1 VFFVQAKNAK
11 DVPGAFPRHFGAPV
25 AMALYNQGSGIPVIQ
40 MNRMRPAL
48 KMGQGW
54 RKGGRFIKTRN

>member
-11 DVPGAFPRHFGAPV
+11 DAPGAFPRHYGAPV

-40 MNRMRPAL
+40 MNRMRPRPKNGAVL
-48 KMGQGW
+48 AQRGA
-54 RKGGRFIKTRN
+54 FY